1 MNKNI
6 TLHDKSFEIFISKEQ
21 ISVAINKMVKKVEAD
36 MEDDNV
42 LFIGVL
48 NGSFLVV
55 ADFVRQFKYNCEI
68 SFVKMSSYRGTK
80 TSGKVDTL
88 IGLNE
93 NLEGKTVI
101 ILEDIIDSGN
111 TLDKLIN
118 IFNDKKIKSL
128 KIATLFFK
136 PKAYKKE
143 HNIDYIGM
151 EIENDF
157 IVGYG
162 LDYDGLGRN
171 LPHVY
176 KLKQ

>member
-21 ISVAINKMVKKVEAD
+21 ISVAINKMAKEVEAD
-36 MEDDNV
+36 MEDDNI

-55 ADFVRQFKYNCEI
+55 ADFVRQFKYNCEV

-88 IGLNE
+88 IGLYE